1 VTYLIAIDPG
11 KTTGIALFRDNVL
24 INAFAGP
31 SSEIL
36 KSPPPN
42 AYELPIRSTAVIENP
57 RWTPMRGVDPND
69 LLDLSRLVGRF
80 EDYYTRAGHAVVLVT
95 PMQWKG
101 SVKKSIHNRRVL
113 ELLTAHETM
122 LLPKRPRANDFDNNM
137 VDAIGLGLWKLGRLR
152 R

>member
-1 VTYLIAIDPG
+1 LTHLLCVDPG
-11 KTTGIALFRDNVL
+11 KTTGLAVFRDNAL
-24 INAFAGP
+24 IQAFAGP

-36 KSPPPN
+36 KKPPPSN
-42 AYELPIRSTAVIENP
+42 VPLMTVVIENP

-80 EDYYTRAGHAVVLVT
+80 EDYYTRAGHTVFLVT

-122 LLPKRPRANDFDNNM
+122 LLPKRPRAKDYDHNL